1 MKSLKQSKKSKQSSS
16 STMPV
21 AKNTQKIPV
30 NGITEQ
36 KTKRKK
42 QRRRGR
48 VGRRTKDMVDIG
60 KERIKIL
67 LTLAERE
74 AIHNRN
80 EERARRYVLLARKIA
95 MRYNIRI
102 EKSFKHKICR
112 KCNSFLITSTGSRIR
127 LQGGKIIKYCK
138 TCGRITRMP
147 LHERTTLEKV
157 K

>member
-1 MKSLKQSKKSKQSSS
+1 MKLNS
-16 STMPV
+16 
-21 AKNTQKIPV
+21 
-30 NGITEQ
+30 EQ

-74 AIHNRN
+74 ALQNKN
-80 EERARRYVLLARKIA
+80 EVRARRYVLLARKIA

-112 KCNSFLITSTGSRIR
+112 KCNSFLITDSGCRIR
-127 LQGGKIIKYCK
+127 LQGGKIIKHCK
-138 TCGRITRMP
+138 SCGRITRMP
-147 LHERTTLEKV
+147 IHDRAMLEKV

>member
-1 MKSLKQSKKSKQSSS
+1 MKSLKPSRSP
-16 STMPV
+16 TPPV
-21 AKNTQKIPV
+21 AKNTQKRSLKV
-30 NGITEQ
+30 NSEQ

-74 AIHNRN
+74 ALQNRN
-80 EERARRYVLLARKIA
+80 EVRARRYVMLARKIA

-112 KCNSFLITSTGSRIR
+112 KCNSFLITSSGCRIR
-127 LQGGKIIKYCK
+127 FQGGKIIKYCK

-147 LHERTTLEKV
+147 LHDRTTLDKV